1 MSVFSKIK
9 KWLTKKPK
17 DNKIK
22 EANRVTNYGG
32 GVSSKSVQK
41 EVKRSIDKAE
51 AKKRG
56 EKQTEY
62 QQSVVS
68 KSNSSAF
75 KAMPPSVKK
84 AEAKDRQTSKKSD
97 AFNAK
102 NAFKASAQPKFTHQS
117 TALGTMSTR
126 DINSRIAKRNAAD
139 INQKYRSRAADKLKP
154 LIDEKYSGDTKESK
168 RRIKSGEYWSDP
180 NVMKYETLKHPLAMS
195 AGRGALS
202 GTTFG
207 LSELGIALLP
217 QSKEVEEAERLYQ
230 ANKNRLAEGVG
241 ELAGSLASFGLTSG
255 ASKAALSKVAPN
267 LTAKA
272 GASATERLAAN
283 KLVQNAAEREA
294 IRKLGTT
301 ATKEEIERFARA
313 RAAKL
318 VEAVGEDMAIN
329 LTTGAVS
336 DVAHAL
342 IDSDDPKEFA
352 KNMAI
357 NAGMNL
363 GLGGLTTVAPAL
375 YRGSALDDS
384 IRAMGGDAA
393 DFGRGVARNM
403 DNKSGGIK
411 LSADDA
417 VRNADEVRPKAELPR
432 EVEAPITEKTRKGYH
447 AGDKGKAEWHG
458 NQAGSNRHTGH
469 YGTGTYFAGS
479 EEILEKE
486 GYGNRPRHEITF
498 DDYNMYRPK
507 DKEQGLRVHDNLKKI
522 NRESS
527 DIDSL
532 MKRAKLTDKDVSDL
546 IRQYEEATE
555 LEDYE
560 RIAEKIYSKKDREA
574 IKEQAE
580 ERLKYWRENNINP
593 DADWEIE
600 DFEDFDDLD
609 IDDFF
614 IKGDKDV
621 EDLIKKSKAKAEERA
636 KNGKPVPPAT
646 YEQAYKTVLPDAI
659 QRDLLELRDSGNEIS
674 KAIKELSEDLGI
686 DEAKVRN
693 ALDKVQEVVGG
704 YDTRGFAKEDSASTV
719 LMKELGFEGVDVTG
733 IKGLDNTEYGSV
745 IYDLRPEDARL
756 IKEGEPKVKQATEP
770 KTEAPKSKKKKAQTR
785 EEKLANSNGID
796 QYNARAEHQAQRFE
810 EGYEKADNI
819 RAELEKK
826 PAKGAKKK
834 AETLNVKA
842 EAKAETPAPKA
853 ETPSKPKKTI
863 DLNESVGKKRVKKTA
878 KEQVTNFVSSVKTKI
893 SDSLDAF
900 EKENRKLVH
909 SDHQKWLD
917 NNGAIDKARRYNSI
931 ANRSLE
937 DGQVKWKGGRFENS
951 KGLKQ
956 IYEGMDESTEKAFD
970 QYLLM
975 KHAPDRIREKKP
987 IFAGTQFDD
996 PEVCKREAARLLK
1009 EHPEFAERAEE
1020 IYKFTR
1026 NELQNRVDAGLLKQ
1040 EVADEWNKK
1049 YPFYVP
1055 TGRDG
1060 EFGGDADVWDIVGQ
1074 LKNKGN
1080 TVGAGSIKKAEGGKA
1095 PIRSIKEQLAEATT
1109 RNWRDM
1115 SMNNLFRRMFGE
1127 NAGKELAESA
1137 DGGVERVLDNTINLS
1152 KSKGGKYF
1160 AEIFDNGEMHR
1171 VEIEKRF
1178 YDGIEDL
1185 YKNGRFG
1192 NGWDVLADASSKV
1205 LVSPFKK
1212 LVTSWN
1218 PIFMVKNGLRD
1229 FPEAVINSRQTKE
1242 FITCMPAA
1250 MKELTEGGE
1259 WLQAFRDSGVSQ
1271 ANLVNLEEA
1280 LTKSKGKIGKAVDKF
1295 AIAQEAVE
1303 TYPRLIEFMATV
1315 KKAGYNLE
1323 DGIANVP
1330 MEILDRAAANA
1341 ADVTVNF
1348 GRSGSVGKL
1357 LNRGFVPFFNP
1368 SVQGWSKFLR
1378 NFSEQ
1383 EGAKAYTSFA
1393 VKALALGAG
1402 VQTVNNLVLE
1412 DNPNYQRISA
1422 RDKATNIIIPLTAG
1436 KEKTLDNTDT
1446 FVKIPKSRFAAVFSL
1461 PVVNVGN
1468 ENKMG
1473 WAEMIKVTKDQIAPV
1488 DPSDSHLLAPFI
1500 AVSKSKEGKTWYG
1513 TPIVPQALV
1522 DLPKS
1527 EQYDV
1532 NTSNIGKAIGKATS
1546 KLPNELQIS
1555 PKKADYII
1563 DAETGVIGD
1572 FLLPMSTPSRQGGGK
1587 GLRKY
1592 ATPVGNVLKKSFTID
1607 SVTQNDLS
1615 TRFYDQVEKANTN
1628 NQSSKAGKAESDEYK
1643 RLNSFSTEVSG
1654 LNKAI
1659 KYLQGTKRETKLEDV
1674 RELQKFRNQ
1683 IMQDAIDGKDSPN
1696 SVKTMNAVQKSVGT
1710 TYAINNFGSSA
1721 DQKAMKL
1728 YGLAKYG
1735 DISDKA
1741 MRKSIDADKDFY
1753 KGIKSIGKLNGKI
1766 AKAGITSNTT
1776 LTKAVA
1782 LASSDSS
1789 DELFGA
1795 YGATNKSRTESANKM
1810 VRARNYFKEGGSND
1824 EYVKLETARRTLGKL
1839 SADDETKAL
1848 NKIDKQLAKGEIT
1861 LAEHDKQEKSI
1872 KYNANLSY
1880 VGLAASLAAANAPE
1894 RGYRLYDI
1902 KDKNIQ
1908 KGINLTAMG
1917 FTARDYKEMSKA
1929 LDTNGNGYPSKQEI
1943 VDYVS
1948 KSNVKDKATL
1958 FDALYYY
1965 QGKSNPFGTPT
1976 NYTREQAA
1984 LMGKKNGVKAISGT
1998 SEKMNLNPESTS
2010 GSGYRGYYRGGYRR
2024 WHSWGGGRSRKGRQP
2039 ISANNSAFKAKKAN
2053 ISGSSSPKMS
2063 VSGASNISRTSARTS
2078 SSPKIDVTPLKIKTV
2093 KPSSARGSSSNL
2105 AGALEDIRATEKK
2118 VTPPKARK
2126 NK

>member
-68 KSNSSAF
+68 KSNNTAF
-75 KAMPPSVKK
+75 KATPPSVRK

-97 AFNAK
+97 PFNAK
-102 NAFKASAQPKFTHQS
+102 NAFKASAQPKFSHQS

-195 AGRGALS
+195 AARGQLNAWTLGAADALAKY
-202 GTTFG
+202 GTKG
-207 LSELGIALLP
+207 E
-217 QSKEVEEAERLYQ
+217 QKEAEDLYQ
-230 ANKNRLAEGVG
+230 ANKNKFVEGAS
-241 ELAGSLASFGLTSG
+241 EMAGTLASFALTGG
-255 ASKAALSKVAPN
+255 ASKALFGKVAPN
-267 LTAKA
+267 KVARL
-272 GASATERLAAN
+272 GEEATELLAKN
-283 KLVQNAAEREA
+283 GIVRGAAEREA
-294 IRKLGTT
+294 LRKLGTT
-301 ATKEEIERFARA
+301 ATKAEIEHFARSK
-313 RAAKL
+313 AAKI
-318 VEAVGEDMAIN
+318 VAAIGGDMAVN
-329 LTTGAVS
+329 LTTGGAYDILTSAAES
-336 DVAHAL
+336 DNPA
-342 IDSDDPKEFA
+342 EFF
-352 KNMAI
+352 K
-357 NAGMNL
+357 NL
-363 GLGGLTTVAPAL
+363 GLNAATNVVLGGITSSVPVL
-375 YRGSALDDS
+375 RGSNVDDAFVRNRLAAREGLDDLAKRNR
-384 IRAMGGDAA
+384 IGMGRPSELTLPKLNAVPDAA
-393 DFGRGVARNM
+393 DAVARYPAIEDAYLDYDGTTAAVNRYY
-403 DNKSGGIK
+403 NP
-411 LSADDA
+411 DDTAEAA
-417 VRNADEVRPKAELPR
+417 VDRYHDLDIQRAKPKAEPPKA
-432 EVEAPITEKTRKGYH
+432 EAPK
-447 AGDKGKAEWHG
+447 
-458 NQAGSNRHTGH
+458 
-469 YGTGTYFAGS
+469 
-479 EEILEKE
+479 EE
-486 GYGNRPRHEITF
+486 
-498 DDYNMYRPK
+498 
-507 DKEQGLRVHDNLKKI
+507 V
-522 NRESS
+522 
-527 DIDSL
+527 
-532 MKRAKLTDKDVSDL
+532 
-546 IRQYEEATE
+546 
-555 LEDYE
+555 
-560 RIAEKIYSKKDREA
+560 
-574 IKEQAE
+574 
-580 ERLKYWRENNINP
+580 
-593 DADWEIE
+593 
-600 DFEDFDDLD
+600 
-609 IDDFF
+609 
-614 IKGDKDV
+614 
-621 EDLIKKSKAKAEERA
+621 KAEEPTA
-636 KNGKPVPPAT
+636 EVAAEPP
-646 YEQAYKTVLPDAI
+646 
-659 QRDLLELRDSGNEIS
+659 
-674 KAIKELSEDLGI
+674 KA
-686 DEAKVRN
+686 R
-693 ALDKVQEVVGG
+693 
-704 YDTRGFAKEDSASTV
+704 
-719 LMKELGFEGVDVTG
+719 
-733 IKGLDNTEYGSV
+733 
-745 IYDLRPEDARL
+745 
-756 IKEGEPKVKQATEP
+756 
-770 KTEAPKSKKKKAQTR
+770 SKKKKTPPTR
-785 EEKLANSNGID
+785 EERLANSNGID
-796 QYNARAEHQAQRFE
+796 QYNARAEHQAERFQ

-853 ETPSKPKKTI
+853 ETPNKPKKTI

-878 KEQVTNFVSSVKTKI
+878 KEQVTDFVSSVKTKI

-975 KHAPDRIREKKP
+975 KHAPDRIREGKP
-987 IFAGTQFDD
+987 IFSGTQFDD

-1060 EFGGDADVWDIVGQ
+1060 EFGGDYDVWDLVGQ
-1074 LKNKGN
+1074 LKNESN
-1080 TVGAGSIKKAEGGKA
+1080 TVGAGKIKAAKGGEA

-1127 NAGKELAESA
+1127 NAGKELAENA

-1152 KSKGGKYF
+1152 KSKGGKHY
-1160 AEIFDNGEMHR
+1160 AEVFENGEMRR

-1178 YDGIEDL
+1178 YDAIEDL

-1192 NGWDVLADASSKV
+1192 NGWDVAADAASKV
-1205 LVSPFKK
+1205 ATPFKQ

-1218 PIFMVKNGLRD
+1218 PIFMVKNGMRD
-1229 FPEAVINSRQTKE
+1229 FPEAIINSRQTKE
-1242 FITCMPAA
+1242 FVTCMPAA

-1271 ANLVNLEEA
+1271 ANLVNLEET
-1280 LTKSKGKIGKAVDKF
+1280 LTKSKGRIGKAIDKF
-1295 AIAQEAVE
+1295 VTAQEAVE
-1303 TYPRLIEFMATV
+1303 TYPRLVEFMATV

-1348 GRSGSVGKL
+1348 GRSGSVGKM

-1368 SVQGWSKFLR
+1368 SIQGWSKFLR

-1446 FVKIPKSRFAAVFSL
+1446 FIKIPKSRFAAVFGL

-1468 ENKMG
+1468 ENKIPLDTVKG

-1488 DPSDSHLLAPFI
+1488 DPSESSIFAPFMD
-1500 AVSKSKEGKTWYG
+1500 ATKSKEGETWYG

-1532 NTSNIGKAIGKATS
+1532 NTSNIGKALGKATS

-1563 DAETGVIGD
+1563 DAETGVVGD
-1572 FLLPMSTPSRQGGGK
+1572 FLLPMATPSRQGGGK
-1587 GLRKY
+1587 GLKKY
-1592 ATPVGNVLKKSFTID
+1592 AAPVGNVLKKSFTID

-1782 LASSDSS
+1782 LASSDSN

-1998 SEKMNLNPESTS
+1998 SEKMNLNPETSS

-2105 AGALEDIRATEKK
+2105 AGALEDIRTTEKK